1 MLHGVGVPACIGTGR
16 AAAERI
22 AAGLGVRGTMAV

>member
-1 MLHGVGVPACIGTGR
+1 MLHGVGVPACIATGR

-22 AAGLGVRGTMAV
+22 AAALTAVSTGQ